1 MFRFL
6 IKIVGI
12 SGGSANCDAD
22 MRSQQYRDE
31 SSWPRAFH
39 SKEVGGNQ
47 YRHGLLGHE
56 FNIVGSKMPLR
67 RVDCRYRH
75 GGSDA
80 SRTCT
85 SICLRRP
92 NGHRNEAARD
102 SIICLRRL
110 SSNRVVCRRDSS
122 SIEST
127 LFCRAPLFAGSPRRR
142 RPNLRP
148 THQHAAFQRRGE
160 PPRRIDTRNL
170 LAHLP

>member
-1 MFRFL
+1 MPNSADPLIVRRQSASECHAASVLAIDLVPARMCENAVDYSAL
-6 IKIVGI
+6 IKLQGTV
-12 SGGSANCDAD
+12 ALA
-22 MRSQQYRDE
+22 
-31 SSWPRAFH
+31 
-39 SKEVGGNQ
+39 KE
-47 YRHGLLGHE
+47 RK
-56 FNIVGSKMPLR
+56 I
-67 RVDCRYRH
+67 
-75 GGSDA
+75 
-80 SRTCT
+80 CT

-92 NGHRNEAARD
+92 NGYTNEAARH

-142 RPNLRP
+142 HPNLRP

-160 PPRRIDTRNL
+160 LPRRIDARNL